1 MKIEFIDLGLIDY
14 QTARDTQEQ
23 TFNKVKNGEAEHA
36 LISCQ
41 HYPVITLG
49 RQAKLKNLLV
59 SQEKLNESKIKLI
72 KVDRGGDITY
82 HGPGQLTIYPIFN
95 LNLLKKDIHLFIR
108 NLEITAINVLKHF
121 NINACQKEGFTGV
134 WVSNKKIA
142 SIGVGIRHWITFHGI
157 TINIKKDDLI
167 NFSLIRPCGMD
178 IMMESV
184 ENVLGKSVEIE
195 EVNKIFKKEILKWPK
210 QFYPN

>member
-1 MKIEFIDLGLIDY
+1 MNIEFLDLGLIDY
-14 QTARDTQEQ
+14 QADRDIQEQ
-23 TFNKVKNGEAEHA
+23 TFNKVKNREVEHA

-41 HYPVITLG
+41 HYSVITLG
-49 RQAKLKNLLV
+49 RQAKLENLLV
-59 SQEKLNESKIKLI
+59 PQEKLKESKIKLI

-82 HGPGQLTIYPIFN
+82 HGPGQLTVYPIFN

-121 NINACQKEGFTGV
+121 NINACQKKGFTGV

-142 SIGVGIRHWITFHGI
+142 SIGVGIRHWITFHGM
-157 TINIKKDDLI
+157 TINVKKDDLA

-178 IMMESV
+178 IMMESM
-184 ENVLGKSVEIE
+184 ENLLGKNIEIE

-210 QFYPN
+210 